1 MTAATELAQ
10 ALTRAHGATQGGL
23 VSGAL
28 RRVLTLWG
36 VLDIENLDDS
46 FAEYLRLA
54 EPVLAEAK
62 HNSAKAAAGYY
73 DMLRAAEGV
82 PGTSQAGRFLA
93 DLVTSGEMELSLG
106 PIGPAYIRKALDG
119 GMTFEQAARAAWVKQ
134 SGQMSHSILG
144 GSRDTLAHRIERDDR
159 AIGFQ
164 RAPFDRNCCA
174 FCGVLASRGAVYKA
188 RGAAITAKN
197 GKRYHTHC
205 RCQPQPVF
213 RAGTPLSD
221 AGQRFHKLYADHGD
235 INEVRRH
242 LDGRTTKA
250 ETENESGGSADD

>member
-1 MTAATELAQ
+1 MTATEALTQ
-10 ALTRAHGATQGGL
+10 ALTRAHGAAQGEI

-62 HNSAKAAAGYY
+62 HNSARAASGYY
-73 DMLRAAEGV
+73 DMLRTAERV
-82 PGTSQAGRFLA
+82 PGTSPAGRYLA

-106 PIGPAYIRKALDG
+106 PIGPAYIRKALEG
-119 GMTFEQAARAAWVKQ
+119 GMTFEQATTAAWIKQ

-144 GSRDTLAHRIERDDR
+144 GGRDTLAHRIEGDDR
-159 AIGFQ
+159 ALGFQ
-164 RAPFDRNCCA
+164 RAPVGKCCA
-174 FCGVLASRGAVYKA
+174 FCGVLASRGAVYKS

-197 GKRYHTHC
+197 GKRYHVHC

-221 AGQRFHKLYADHGD
+221 AGQRFQKLYANHGD
-235 INEVRRH
+235 INEIRRH
-242 LDGRTTKA
+242 LDGRSTKA
-250 ETENESGGSADD
+250 EEKPSGGSADD